1 MSESEKN
8 EEILLDEDD
17 ESIPSNLYDEDMVQE
32 DMPKPLPDI
41 DHQPHSEEQE
51 NPESGLEHSYYE
63 YYEEILQEDQRDL
76 SEPEEHEDLG
86 IDNELAEEQDEY
98 SRLIQ
103 QSKIEVEKSK
113 VQRVRRN

>member
-1 MSESEKN
+1 MLISEQSLPLKN

-51 NPESGLEHSYYE
+51 NPESGLEQSYYE

-76 SEPEEHEDLG
+76 SEPE
-86 IDNELAEEQDEY
+86 
-98 SRLIQ
+98 
-103 QSKIEVEKSK
+103 
-113 VQRVRRN
+113 